1 MTSTRVPV
9 LPALSRFSG
18 EVSEGA
24 AAAPADCWSGRNA
37 LRILQLYPKSDY
49 FTGAGI
55 QLRELARGLHGRGH
69 HVVVATRPSGLW
81 AEQCAAAGIAYAPL
95 PMRHALDL
103 GSVWKL
109 ARVLRAHRI
118 EVVHCQK
125 GRARTLALLA
135 GLLVK
140 IPVLVLNRGVS
151 FPLDRWNRLG
161 YTLWRVTA
169 IVAVCESIKR
179 GLVDAGVPDRKIE
192 VIYSGTDLARFHPQV
207 DGSAIRR
214 ELRLGPEQTLIT
226 QVGIR
231 SWRGNDDV
239 LEAMTRVHRA
249 APLCRLLFVGAPP
262 PRISSMM
269 DTARRRGLGDVVA
282 VLGHRHDI
290 PEILAASDLVVDASY
305 AGVGLTGSLREAL
318 AEETPVIGTSLEG
331 IPELITDGETGLLVP
346 PRNPDALA
354 QAILRVIENPTRA
367 KAMARAGRKRVE
379 AQFSMAVKLQRTEA
393 LYRRLLDERG
403 IS

>member
-1 MTSTRVPV
+1 
-9 LPALSRFSG
+9 
-18 EVSEGA
+18 
-24 AAAPADCWSGRNA
+24 
-37 LRILQLYPKSDY
+37 
-49 FTGAGI
+49 
-55 QLRELARGLHGRGH
+55 
-69 HVVVATRPSGLW
+69 VVVATRPSDHW
-81 AEQCAAAGIAYAPL
+81 AGPCAEAGIPYEPL
-95 PMRHALDL
+95 PMRHALDF
-103 GSVWKL
+103 GSVVKL
-109 ARVLRAHRI
+109 ARLIRGHRV

-125 GRARTLALLA
+125 GLARTLALMA

-161 YTLWRVTA
+161 YTTGRVTA

-179 GLVDAGVPDRKIE
+179 GLVAAGVPAGKIE

-207 DGSAIRR
+207 DGSGIRR
-214 ELRLGPEQTLIT
+214 ELGLRPEHTLIT

-239 LEAMTRVHRA
+239 LEAMTRTHRA
-249 APLCRLLFVGAPP
+249 APSSRLLFVGAPP
-262 PRISSMM
+262 PRIVSMM
-269 DTARRRGLGDVVA
+269 DKARQRGLGEVVS

-290 PEILAASDLVVDASY
+290 PEILAGSDLVVDASY
-305 AGVGLTGSLREAL
+305 AGLGLTGSLREAL
-318 AEETPVIGTSLEG
+318 AVETPVIGTSLEG

-354 QAILRVIENPTRA
+354 QAMLRMIENPTRA

-379 AQFSMAVKLQRTEA
+379 TRFSTTVKIERTEA
-393 LYRRLLDERG
+393 LYTRLLAERG

>member
-1 MTSTRVPV
+1 M
-9 LPALSRFSG
+9 
-18 EVSEGA
+18 
-24 AAAPADCWSGRNA
+24 
-37 LRILQLYPKSDY
+37 
-49 FTGAGI
+49 
-55 QLRELARGLHGRGH
+55 QLRELAVGLHTRGH
-69 HVVVATRPSGLW
+69 HVVVATRPSEQW
-81 AEQCAAAGIAYAPL
+81 ARQCAGVGIPHAPL
-95 PMRHALDL
+95 PMRHPLDL
-103 GSVWKL
+103 VTVGKL
-109 ARVLRAHRI
+109 ARLIRAERI

-140 IPVLVLNRGVS
+140 VPVLVLNRGVS

-161 YTLWRVTA
+161 YTTSRVTA
-169 IVAVCESIKR
+169 IVAVCQSIKR
-179 GLVDAGVPDRKIE
+179 GLVATGVPAGKIE

-207 DGSAIRR
+207 DGTGIRR
-214 ELRLGPEQTLIT
+214 ELGLTPEHALIT

-239 LEAMTRVHRA
+239 LEAMRRVRGA
-249 APLCRLLFVGAPP
+249 APHCRLLFVGAPP
-262 PRISSMM
+262 PRITSMM
-269 DTARRRGLGDVVA
+269 DKARRRGLGGVVS

-290 PEILAASDLVVDASY
+290 PEILAGSDLVVDASY
-305 AGVGLTGSLREAL
+305 AGLGLTGSLREAL
-318 AEETPVIGTSLEG
+318 AVETPVIGTSLEG

-354 QAILRVIENPTRA
+354 QAILRVVENPTRA

-379 AQFSMAVKLQRTEA
+379 TQVSTAVKVERTET

-403 IS
+403 RS

>member
-1 MTSTRVPV
+1 
-9 LPALSRFSG
+9 
-18 EVSEGA
+18 
-24 AAAPADCWSGRNA
+24 
-37 LRILQLYPKSDY
+37 
-49 FTGAGI
+49 
-55 QLRELARGLHGRGH
+55 
-69 HVVVATRPSGLW
+69 
-81 AEQCAAAGIAYAPL
+81 
-95 PMRHALDL
+95 MRHALDL
-103 GSVWKL
+103 GSVWTL
-109 ARVLRAHRI
+109 ARLIRAHRI

-125 GRARTLALLA
+125 GLARTLALMA
-135 GLLVK
+135 GLFVT

-161 YTLWRVTA
+161 YTTRRVTA

-179 GLVDAGVPDRKIE
+179 GLVAAGVPARKIA

-207 DGSAIRR
+207 DGSGIRR
-214 ELRLGPEQTLIT
+214 ELGLSPEHTLIT

-239 LEAMTRVHRA
+239 LEAMTRAHRA
-249 APLCRLLFVGAPP
+249 SPASRLLFVGAPP
-262 PRISSMM
+262 PRITSMM
-269 DTARRRGLGDVVA
+269 DRARQRGLGGVVS

-290 PEILAASDLVVDASY
+290 PEILAGSDLVVDASY
-305 AGVGLTGSLREAL
+305 AGLGLTGSLREAL
-318 AEETPVIGTSLEG
+318 AVETPVIGTSVEG

-354 QAILRVIENPTRA
+354 QAMLRMIENPTRA

-379 AQFSMAVKLQRTEA
+379 AQFSTRVKIERTEA
-393 LYRRLLDERG
+393 LYARLLAERG

>member
-1 MTSTRVPV
+1 MREP
-9 LPALSRFSG
+9 
-18 EVSEGA
+18 
-24 AAAPADCWSGRNA
+24 
-37 LRILQLYPKSDY
+37 LRILQLYPKADY
-49 FTGAGI
+49 FTGAAI
-55 QLRELARGLHGRGH
+55 QLRELAVGLHARGH
-69 HVVVATRPSGLW
+69 HVVVATRTSEQW
-81 AEQCAAAGIAYAPL
+81 AWQCAGAGIPHAPL
-95 PMRHALDL
+95 PMRHPLDL
-103 GSVWKL
+103 VTVWRL
-109 ARVLRAHRI
+109 ARLIRAERI

-140 IPVLVLNRGVS
+140 VPVLVLNRGVS

-161 YTLWRVTA
+161 YTTSRVTA

-179 GLVDAGVPDRKIE
+179 GLVATGVPAGKIE

-207 DGSAIRR
+207 DGTGIRR
-214 ELRLGPEQTLIT
+214 ELGLTPEHALIT

-239 LEAMTRVHRA
+239 LEAMRRVRGA
-249 APLCRLLFVGAPP
+249 APHCRLLFVGAPP
-262 PRISSMM
+262 PRITSMM
-269 DTARRRGLGDVVA
+269 DKARQRGLGGVVS

-290 PEILAASDLVVDASY
+290 PEILAGSDLVVDASY
-305 AGVGLTGSLREAL
+305 AGLGLTGSLREAL
-318 AEETPVIGTSLEG
+318 AVETPVIGTSLEG

-354 QAILRVIENPTRA
+354 QAILRVVENPTRA

-379 AQFSMAVKLQRTEA
+379 THFSTAVKVERTET

-403 IS
+403 RS

>member
-1 MTSTRVPV
+1 
-9 LPALSRFSG
+9 
-18 EVSEGA
+18 
-24 AAAPADCWSGRNA
+24 
-37 LRILQLYPKSDY
+37 
-49 FTGAGI
+49 
-55 QLRELARGLHGRGH
+55 
-69 HVVVATRPSGLW
+69 
-81 AEQCAAAGIAYAPL
+81 
-95 PMRHALDL
+95 MRHSLDL
-103 GSVWKL
+103 ATAWKL
-109 ARVLRAHRI
+109 ARLIRAERI
-118 EVVHCQK
+118 EIVHCQK

-135 GLLVK
+135 GLVVK

-161 YTLWRVTA
+161 YTTSRVTA

-179 GLVDAGVPDRKIE
+179 GLVAAGVPDSKIE

-214 ELRLGPEQTLIT
+214 ELGVTPEQALIT

-239 LEAMTRVHRA
+239 LDAMTRVRRA
-249 APLCRLLFVGAPP
+249 APHCRLLYVGAPP
-262 PRISSMM
+262 PRAASIK
-269 DTARRRGLGDVVA
+269 DKAGRRGLGEVVF

-290 PEILAASDLVVDASY
+290 PEILAGSDLVVDASY
-305 AGVGLTGSLREAL
+305 AGLGLTGSLREAL
-318 AEETPVIGTSLEG
+318 AVETPVIGTSLEG
-331 IPELITDGETGLLVP
+331 IPELIADGETGLLVP

-379 AQFSMAVKLQRTEA
+379 ARFSTAIKVERTEA
-393 LYRRLLDERG
+393 LYRRLLSERG
-403 IS
+403 IA